1 MGEEI
6 FPKMITDLPEI
17 DISLEGVKGWL
28 LQGKDRQV
36 VFYEIESIGVIPEHS
51 HGEQWGVVIEGE
63 AKLVVNGVK
72 KICRK
77 GDHYHI
83 PSGALHSVTIRTPVK
98 AIDFFAEANRH
109 KPKLKK

>member
-6 FPKMITDLPEI
+6 FPKMVTDLPEI
-17 DISLEGVKGWL
+17 DIPLEGVRGWL
-28 LQGKDRQV
+28 LQGTDRQV
-36 VFYEIESIGVIPEHS
+36 VFYEIEPIGAIPEHS
-51 HGEQWGVVIEGE
+51 HGEQWGIVVEGE
-63 AKLVVNGVK
+63 AELIVNGVK

-83 PSGALHSVTIRTPVK
+83 PSGALHSVTVRTRSK

-109 KPKLKK
+109 KPKSKR